1 MLLTKPAFLLI
12 YGNVL
17 QQAEPV
23 SVYYSCGFSA
33 GSPLAEK
40 IFNKRENGLTF
51 KEVRMN
57 SKTRVL
63 ACMLAIVGVLM
74 FGVAAFAQEHPEHP
88 AKKDEAKKEHP
99 EHPAKQ
105 DAAAKKE
112 HPEHPAK
119 QAAAAKKEHPE
130 HPAKGTAAKA
140 EHPEHPNAA
149 TAAVT
154 KEMMAETI
162 TGYVEKDAAL
172 KGGYFCV
179 YDAKANA
186 PLALALDK
194 VHQDKLAKVS
204 DGLFF
209 ACCDFKAT
217 NGTMYDL
224 DFFMKSTPMGLR
236 VSEVAVHKEAGKP
249 RYGWVEKDGVWSKQ
263 VMQ

>member
-1 MLLTKPAFLLI
+1 
-12 YGNVL
+12 
-17 QQAEPV
+17 
-23 SVYYSCGFSA
+23 
-33 GSPLAEK
+33 
-40 IFNKRENGLTF
+40 
-51 KEVRMN
+51 MN
-57 SKTRVL
+57 SKTQVL

-88 AKKDEAKKEHP
+88 AKKDEKKEHP
-99 EHPAKQ
+99 AKS
-105 DAAAKKE
+105 DA
-112 HPEHPAK
+112 
-119 QAAAAKKEHPE
+119 
-130 HPAKGTAAKA
+130 AAKA

-154 KEMMAETI
+154 KEMMAEAI
-162 TGYVEKDAAL
+162 TGYVDKDATL

-179 YDAKANA
+179 YDAKASA

-224 DFFMKSTPMGLR
+224 DFFMKSTPTGLM

-249 RYGWVEKDGVWSKQ
+249 RYGWMEKDGVWSKQ
-263 VMQ
+263 AMQ

>member
-1 MLLTKPAFLLI
+1 
-12 YGNVL
+12 
-17 QQAEPV
+17 
-23 SVYYSCGFSA
+23 
-33 GSPLAEK
+33 
-40 IFNKRENGLTF
+40 
-51 KEVRMN
+51 MN
-57 SKTRVL
+57 SKTRVF
-63 ACMLAIVGVLM
+63 ACMLTILGLLVFSLTMGCSK
-74 FGVAAFAQEHPEHP
+74 AARRTQTVAQENPE
-88 AKKDEAKKEHP
+88 
-99 EHPAKQ
+99 Q
-105 DAAAKKE
+105 
-112 HPEHPAK
+112 PAK
-119 QAAAAKKEHPE
+119 QAAAAKTEHPE
-130 HPAKGTAAKA
+130 HPAKEVAAAKT
-140 EHPEHPNAA
+140 EHPEHPAKEVAA
-149 TAAVT
+149 AKTEHPEHPKAAAEAEVT
-154 KEMMAETI
+154 KEMMGEAI

-186 PLALALDK
+186 PLALTLDK

-263 VMQ
+263 PMQ